1 MQFSELEDMK
11 SVRSNNSLKQKY
23 EKVSQND
30 DKSEIVIF
38 QTNKIISVSF
48 FFCVKSDK
56 TKKLILLMMDCMI

>member
-11 SVRSNNSLKQKY
+11 SVRNSNSLKQKY

-48 FFCVKSDK
+48 FLCFSRLI
-56 TKKLILLMMDCMI
+56 KK

>member
-1 MQFSELEDMK
+1 MQFSELKEMK
-11 SVRSNNSLKQKY
+11 NVRSNNGIKQKY

-48 FFCVKSDK
+48 D
-56 TKKLILLMMDCMI
+56 

>member
-48 FFCVKSDK
+48 FCVKSDK